1 MILYLLM
8 ITTKD
13 LSWSLKLKSKMVS
26 LKRSWRPERKMM
38 TKILGTMTT
47 LGLRKMLIRIGKK
60 MMRDWCEN
68 CWRIHHN

>member
-26 LKRSWRPERKMM
+26 LKRSWRPERRDDDENIGDNDDSRLEEDADKD
-38 TKILGTMTT
+38 
-47 LGLRKMLIRIGKK
+47 RKEDDERLV
-60 MMRDWCEN
+60 
-68 CWRIHHN
+68 